1 MSPPFDLYQQQPC
14 RIHGFLYPRRH
25 RCHPLNCTFVLMS
38 AQEDPSHSPVI
49 SPEIATQDI
58 YRPTAPAHPDDHA
71 STTYAAHT
79 AVSDSSKTIYVS
91 ELDQL
96 VTDADLLQAFDQ
108 YGPIAFIRVAK
119 NPLLMRPLGYAYVNY
134 EEKESADAALAHDFR
149 YIKGKPCRV
158 TAYQKD
164 PSLRI
169 APRTIV
175 YIKNLAPETSEDS
188 LRELFAQFGPIVATK
203 LARDDDNAN
212 PSGYAYVNFE
222 TLDAANE
229 AIAKLNATKINDRL
243 VFIGHHIS
251 QVERLSRIEKRKATF
266 SNLYIKNL
274 DASTTEQQFQD
285 LFSPY
290 GNLASYTLPLNEDG
304 TSRGF
309 GFVNFETHDEAV
321 KAIEALNDK
330 EINGKALYVGR
341 AQKKFERD
349 EEIRQQFDM
358 LKIRNPPLRHA
369 PSNNLYIKELDPSV
383 TNDELRQ
390 AFAPFGQIVS
400 AKVMADEAGRSREFG
415 FVCFSTPEEAQKA
428 IAGMN
433 DTEFKG
439 KKLYVTV
446 AQRRD
451 HRKSPLIQLSPFY
464 GANGPMLGQ
473 LPPQPHDLYQQ
484 HKPQHFHSGRGP
496 QPHHQHHPQQFR
508 NAGVPIPNQFVPS
521 YAYYPQ
527 ANYGAGGA
535 PAGSWSPDG
544 VIFTGVPPA
553 INYSILSNNGPQ
565 QFRNNG
571 KPGFNNNN
579 NNNSSG
585 SNRSPRQGHRHSRG
599 NRNNNSGSGAS
610 NSSGANSS
618 SSTAG
623 ASSSNAGSFQTS
635 RQNSQVLYGSTLSAV
650 VASAA
655 NPEVEKQI
663 LGEALYPKIV
673 SHIAVKGD
681 TELTSKLTGMMLD
694 LGTQELLK
702 WIDDEV
708 VLNTHIQQAYD
719 QYMEFLANE
728 KHNDDDTTPEKKD

>member
-1 MSPPFDLYQQQPC
+1 MSF
-14 RIHGFLYPRRH
+14 
-25 RCHPLNCTFVLMS
+25 
-38 AQEDPSHSPVI
+38 QEDFSQSPAI

-58 YRPTAPAHPDDHA
+58 YRPTAPAHSDDHA
-71 STTYAAHT
+71 SSNSAALS
-79 AVSDSSKTIYVS
+79 AISDSSKTIYVS

-96 VTDADLLQAFDQ
+96 VTDADLSQAFDQ
-108 YGPIAFIRVAK
+108 YGPISFIRVAK

-134 EEKESADAALAHDFR
+134 DEKQSAEAALAHDFR

-175 YIKNLAPETSEDS
+175 YVKNLSPETSEDE
-188 LRELFAQFGPIVATK
+188 LKELFMQFGPIVATK
-203 LARDDDNAN
+203 LARDDADTN
-212 PSGYAYVNFE
+212 PNGYAYVNFE

-229 AIAKLNATKINDRL
+229 AIAKLNATTINDRL

-274 DASTTEQQFQD
+274 DSSTTEQQFQD
-285 LFSPY
+285 LFSPF
-290 GNLASYTLPLNEDG
+290 GNLVSYTLPLNEDG
-304 TSRGF
+304 LSRGF

-321 KAIEALNDK
+321 KAIEALNEK
-330 EINGKALYVGR
+330 EVNGKALYVGR

-358 LKIRNPPLRHA
+358 LKIRNPPSRHA
-369 PSNNLYIKELDPSV
+369 PSNNLYIKELDASV

-390 AFAPFGQIVS
+390 AFSLYGQIVS
-400 AKVMADEAGRSREFG
+400 AKVMTDEAGNSREFG

-473 LPPQPHDLYQQ
+473 LSPQPHDMYQQ
-484 HKPQHFHSGRGP
+484 HKPQHFHNGRGP
-496 QPHHQHHPQQFR
+496 HPQQFR
-508 NAGVPIPNQFVPS
+508 NAGVPIPSQFVPS
-521 YAYYPQ
+521 YAYYPS
-527 ANYGAGGA
+527 ANFAAGGT
-535 PAGSWSPDG
+535 PAGSWSPEGMIFAG
-544 VIFTGVPPA
+544 VTPA
-553 INYSILSNNGPQ
+553 INYSILPNNGPQ
-565 QFRNNG
+565 QYRNNG
-571 KPGFNNNN
+571 KPGFS
-579 NNNSSG
+579 NS

-599 NRNNNSGSGAS
+599 NRNNNSGSNAS
-610 NSSGANSS
+610 NSSGATNN
-618 SSTAG
+618 TIG
-623 ASSSNAGSFQTS
+623 AANNGSGGFQNN
-635 RQNSQVLYGSTLSAV
+635 RLNSQVSYGSSLSAE

-673 SHIAVKGD
+673 SHVAVKGD

-702 WIDDEV
+702 WIDDEN
-708 VLNTHIQQAYD
+708 VLSTHIQQAYD
-719 QYMEFLANE
+719 QYMEFLASQKDNVL
-728 KHNDDDTTPEKKD
+728 EKKD